1 MTNIPCTTFLGVRP
15 NLYKEFSEPIIIF
28 QSQYKNI
35 KLIIIKLGL
44 GSGSNI
50 YLCEV
55 RYIPQTSMYYPGHTF
70 LDVRPNLYKEFSE
83 PIIFFQSQ
91 YKINKINIIML
102 GLNNIYFCDGRFV
115 P

>member
-1 MTNIPCTTFLGVRP
+1 M
-15 NLYKEFSEPIIIF
+15 
-28 QSQYKNI
+28 

-55 RYIPQTSMYYPGHTF
+55 RFTPQTSMYTPDHTF
-70 LDVRPNLYKEFSE
+70 LDVRPNLYKVFSE

-91 YKINKINIIML
+91 YKITKINIIKL
-102 GLNNIYFCDGRFV
+102 GLGDGR
-115 P
+115 